1 MNSAVTDG
9 GVVAG
14 APWSVAKS
22 IVNTSQISSP
32 THPIP
37 DICSESL
44 DGSLETSTDPSATAR
59 SPGHPESSVG
69 TVVTTEVE
77 VVVVDAAVVAVVV
90 VDVAA
95 FPPQAETT
103 ITSAIEARSEILR
116 FLIAS

>member
-1 MNSAVTDG
+1 MNSAFADG

-22 IVNTSQISSP
+22 IVNTSQFSSP
-32 THPIP
+32 THPSP

-59 SPGHPESSVG
+59 SPGHPESSG

-90 VDVAA
+90 DVAA

-103 ITSAIEARSEILR
+103 ITRATEASSEILR

>member
-1 MNSAVTDG
+1 MNSAFADG

-22 IVNTSQISSP
+22 IVNTSQFSSP
-32 THPIP
+32 THPSP

-59 SPGHPESSVG
+59 SPGHPESSR
-69 TVVTTEVE
+69 TVVTTEEE

-95 FPPQAETT
+95 FPPQAETNT
-103 ITSAIEARSEILR
+103 TRAAEASSEILR